1 MLLIYYSPM
10 KENRRRGIIDN
21 RFITHSGIVKK
32 KKGKMHVFTQQR
44 IDNKFIIQS
53 GIARKG
59 IDNKSLSNEEEEGR
73 RIGIQDTSTGTSV
86 ETFWMW

>member
-21 RFITHSGIVKK
+21 RFITHSGIVN
-32 KKGKMHVFTQQR
+32 KGKMHVFTQQR

-73 RIGIQDTSTGTSV
+73 RIGMQDTSTGTSV